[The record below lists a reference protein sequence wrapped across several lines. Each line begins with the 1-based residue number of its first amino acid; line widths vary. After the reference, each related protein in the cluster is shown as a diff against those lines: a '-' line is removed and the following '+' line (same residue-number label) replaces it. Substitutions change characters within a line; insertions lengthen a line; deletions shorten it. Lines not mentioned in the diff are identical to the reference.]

1 MIESLLYYRKKL
13 IVQEMT
19 IFVEEVL
26 HFIRECSLRVTQEL
40 YYFAVSKYFSYDGI
54 FVLYDV

>member
-1 MIESLLYYRKKL
+1 
-13 IVQEMT
+13 MT